1 MCESQLRQNNW
12 KKTESSKLDSSI
24 DCPKQWEGEI
34 RFLFSF
40 NILETTLLV
49 PALESASALAPS
61 PTEMAVPTCVLGNT
75 EDVRVGHQFSC
86 YHVKWCEV
94 LMGHIGQKKGFLRV
108 FSHTSSFVW
117 GLHHLLMRREDNEDE
132 AYTSWDDVSDGL
144 WQCYWQCYT
153 AMHIWQEKLAWFD
166 MICLASLNSKT
177 EAWNARFLPP
187 KKLTWQWNIHH
198 AWRCISSSKWKF
210 SSLPW
215 KFSAV
220 YGSNSMVLFVAL
232 GLKARHFVMT
242 TGRNGS
248 SCYGG
253 SFGWPPDCVCHDAVM

>member
-94 LMGHIGQKKGFLRV
+94 LIGHIGQKKVSYVYF
-108 FSHTSSFVW
+108 HTHPASFEAFTIFWW
-117 GLHHLLMRREDNEDE
+117 GGKIMKMKPC
-132 AYTSWDDVSDGL
+132 TSWDDGSDGL
-144 WQCYWQCYT
+144 WQCYWQCYA

-166 MICLASLNSKT
+166 MIWLWLASLNSKT
-177 EAWNARFLPP
+177 EAWNARFLPHE
-187 KKLTWQWNIHH
+187 N
-198 AWRCISSSKWKF
+198 
-210 SSLPW
+210 
-215 KFSAV
+215 
-220 YGSNSMVLFVAL
+220 
-232 GLKARHFVMT
+232 
-242 TGRNGS
+242 
-248 SCYGG
+248 
-253 SFGWPPDCVCHDAVM
+253 